1 VSDTVQAIRRTC
13 SVSTCSVSD
22 TVRAAVRAVAAL
34 LVAVLLVTASGG
46 RLAAHTEADLVA
58 VPAGSEATVTFR
70 PTHGCGDSPTVE
82 VRVRVP
88 VADASAQ
95 SVDGWTETVEPGD
108 DPAMSTVLTWS
119 GGSLPAD
126 QAGAFPLAFTVP
138 DQPGVLLTFP
148 AIQRCADGQEL
159 AWISG
164 DPTSPTPAPR
174 LLVLPAGSP
183 PAASID
189 EVAPDAPGRDQLVAI
204 VDVDGPGTTTP
215 PEEPNPSS
223 PPAPETT
230 EGDPTAPPATTST
243 SDTPSTLAVAEPIGT
258 AAEAG
263 SGDDTA
269 TTDLGTALDDAGDA
283 DGSGPVVLVVVA
295 VLAAIGAAAAVVIR
309 RRSVAR

>member
-1 VSDTVQAIRRTC
+1 VSDTIRVVGGLVLAVWFV
-13 SVSTCSVSD
+13 VSF
-22 TVRAAVRAVAAL
+22 
-34 LVAVLLVTASGG
+34 G
-46 RLAAHTEADLVA
+46 RPVAAHTEADLVA

-95 SVDGWTETVEPGD
+95 PADGWTEAAEPGD
-108 DPAMSTVLTWS
+108 DPDSTVLTWS

-126 QAGAFPLAFTVP
+126 QAGAFPLEFTVP
-138 DQPGVLLTFP
+138 EEPGLLLTFP

-189 EVAPDAPGRDQLVAI
+189 EVALDAPGRDQLVAI
-204 VDVDGPGTTTP
+204 VDIDGPGATTP
-215 PEEPNPSS
+215 PEEPSPSS
-223 PPAPETT
+223 PSAPATT
-230 EGDPTAPPATTST
+230 EGEPTNPPVTEPTPERPST
-243 SDTPSTLAVAEPIGT
+243 SETPSTLVVAEPIAT

-269 TTDLGTALDDAGDA
+269 TTAVDGAGDA
-283 DGSGPVVLVVVA
+283 GGSGPVVLVVVA

-309 RRSVAR
+309 RRSAAR